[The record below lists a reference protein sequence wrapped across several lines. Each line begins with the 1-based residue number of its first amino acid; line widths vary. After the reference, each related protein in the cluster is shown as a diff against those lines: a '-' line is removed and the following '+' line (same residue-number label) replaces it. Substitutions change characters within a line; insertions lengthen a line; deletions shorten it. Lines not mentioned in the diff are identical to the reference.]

1 MEEVMVSGYCR
12 EIDGNRVLCCEET
25 LDGMPVTDCL
35 FPKCTFSDTCVLI
48 RVLKEKIQDK

>member
-1 MEEVMVSGYCR
+1 MVSGYCR

-48 RVLKEKIQDK
+48 RALKEKIQDK